1 MSILSNLMDAVNNN
15 LISGDAYYIIIKSVI
30 VTFAITMIAWGVTF
44 ILGALIS
51 YFMSY
56 DQRIICAICS
66 AISFLLRSTPVL
78 LLLLLMYYVV
88 FKNVNLN
95 LTLLSGIT
103 IGMYGA
109 GNMSEILARQVKKA
123 SEEQDEVIIK
133 RLRQVYFTVTLPQM
147 LEDTLF
153 MTKRLCI
160 QILQWTTIVGYIT
173 VNDLTEVMN
182 RIGQRTMYP
191 FFSIAVSI
199 ICYLIATIIIESIF
213 QFIEK
218 KIRK

>member
-1 MSILSNLMDAVNNN
+1 MNILSNLMDAVNNN
-15 LISGDAYYIIIKSVI
+15 LISGDAYYIILKSVI
-30 VTFAITMIAWGVTF
+30 VTFSITVIAWGVTF
-44 ILGALIS
+44 VLGTLVS

-56 DQRIICAICS
+56 NQRIICSICS

-88 FKNVNLN
+88 FKNINLN
-95 LTLLSGIT
+95 LTLLTGIT
-103 IGMYGA
+103 IGLYGA
-109 GNMSEILARQVKKA
+109 GHLSEIVARQVKKA

-147 LEDTLF
+147 LEDTMF
-153 MTKRLCI
+153 MSKRLCV
-160 QILQWTTIVGYIT
+160 QILQWTTVVGYIT

-199 ICYLIATIIIESIF
+199 ICYLIATIIIESF
-213 QFIEK
+213 FRFLEK